1 MKNICIK
8 LFLLL
13 ISFKTIRNGLFINIF
28 NLFSNI
34 YIEESYLNIFIVAH
48 KDFQNYRYNPAYKII
63 ANDPSKLHNKYN
75 LDVLYCDENSKLKD
89 MDGAYGEMS
98 KFYHVYNLYKN
109 GKMSSKY
116 VGFNLYRRYFSFLDD
131 IPDLD
136 EIFKEYDV
144 ILGDIYLMTRRTLRE
159 NYCKYHLC
167 ENYDEMIEII
177 KDIKPEYYKDAVEV
191 SNSYIL
197 YTCNTFIMKREDFLN
212 YCEFMFGILFEF
224 DKRHNF
230 KTEKDMLEYMNK
242 YFQGNESLFQVRAQG
257 FLSERIST
265 IFYHKYF
272 NTSRIKRI
280 KIVSGEKKS
289 PVKQSII
296 DKFNKKNKVTK
307 KIQGFKVFNIV
318 ALIILLSILIFFVI
332 KRTCKLTNKKIRRRN
347 NPKKTRP
354 KEKSKMINILYM
366 ERKKLLTYK

>member
-1 MKNICIK
+1 
-8 LFLLL
+8 
-13 ISFKTIRNGLFINIF
+13 
-28 NLFSNI
+28 
-34 YIEESYLNIFIVAH
+34 
-48 KDFQNYRYNPAYKII
+48 
-63 ANDPSKLHNKYN
+63 
-75 LDVLYCDENSKLKD
+75 
-89 MDGAYGEMS
+89 
-98 KFYHVYNLYKN
+98 
-109 GKMSSKY
+109 
-116 VGFNLYRRYFSFLDD
+116 
-131 IPDLD
+131 
-136 EIFKEYDV
+136 
-144 ILGDIYLMTRRTLRE
+144 
-159 NYCKYHLC
+159 
-167 ENYDEMIEII
+167 
-177 KDIKPEYYKDAVEV
+177 
-191 SNSYIL
+191 
-197 YTCNTFIMKREDFLN
+197 
-212 YCEFMFGILFEF
+212 
-224 DKRHNF
+224 
-230 KTEKDMLEYMNK
+230 MNK

-296 DKFNKKNKVTK
+296 DIFNKKNKVTK

-366 ERKKLLTYK
+366 ERKKLLTHKQTKKFYNYLNM